1 MKKLILA
8 MVFVFA
14 TGTMINA
21 NSSNEILITPTIK
34 TVEIVEDFGCAS
46 DCNSAAREGALLLSE
61 DHSDRGAGSELMGN
75 YRMLY
80 QSCYDAN
87 C

>member
-14 TGTMINA
+14 SGTMMNA
-21 NSSNEILITPTIK
+21 NSSNEEIIAPIIETIN
-34 TVEIVEDFGCAS
+34 IVEDFGCAS

-61 DHSDRGAGSELMGN
+61 DHSNRGAGGELMEN
-75 YRMLY
+75 YSMLY